1 MKIDLRE
8 TKKLQVLKGWG
19 TSACWWSQY
28 CADEK
33 AAEEIAELLYGD
45 TGLGLNIYRY
55 NIGGGT
61 DPENCRVT
69 NPWRVTESFYKY
81 DRQKEEG

>member
-8 TKKLQVLKGWG
+8 MKKLQTLKGWG

-33 AAEEIAELLYGD
+33 AAEEIAEL
-45 TGLGLNIYRY
+45 
-55 NIGGGT
+55 
-61 DPENCRVT
+61 
-69 NPWRVTESFYKY
+69 
-81 DRQKEEG
+81 